1 MNYEYKSI
9 VIDDEF
15 CSRNARD
22 LNTEFDTGWEYVDKI
37 VQPIP
42 ANNSFT
48 RITRVMIILRRL
60 KVTTLE

>member
-15 CSRNARD
+15 CSRNARE
-22 LNTEFDTGWEYVDKI
+22 LNSEFAVDWEYVDKI
-37 VQPIP
+37 VQPVP

-48 RITRVMIILRRL
+48 RTTKVMIILRRL
-60 KVTTLE
+60 KVTTL